1 MQGRIRVSTIAT
13 LTVPLF
19 LVGLFV
25 VNALTELDTRVIDH
39 DEVQHLH
46 IAWRVDQGDRPYVD
60 FADNHNH
67 LFPALLRWTL
77 PAGDDPAT
85 PVALGRAFMAACTVL
100 TLLLAGLLAA
110 QWSRPSAAL
119 LAPVALAG
127 SGFWMIH
134 GLTVRPDVPMTTLVL
149 AGWLLFARG
158 RRRRSLGLMVGAGL
172 AWGLGTALLLKA
184 ALAVFPAG
192 LLLLADVLRRS
203 DARREALLLGLGCLG
218 GLLLP
223 LGAFVA
229 WTASQ
234 GLLGPF
240 WFWVVEFNASYLRP
254 SVTDPGFGVGEVLAE
269 SASRDTAL
277 LVLAAVGLLPALLET
292 RGDGVMVAML
302 GYAGLVLLSTLRINQ
317 PNYQYLLPALTLLPI
332 LGAAGIDGLA
342 ARVGRRW
349 AAWSPWV
356 PPAALAV
363 TALLSFGALRWV
375 HTLPDNAAQ
384 IARMERVLEL
394 VPPGR
399 TLLAAPP
406 AHPILRRDALYLWF
420 NNPRFHN
427 VLLALRPPAP
437 MDRWE
442 TDPARLVAEPPDVIV
457 TTGARYHGDYRVGAL
472 AGQRYLALSQDPE
485 VLVLD
490 DRVRELTGGATAGS
504 GSAP

>member
-1 MQGRIRVSTIAT
+1 MERRIRVSTIAMLAT
-13 LTVPLF
+13 PLIIA
-19 LVGLFV
+19 GLFA
-25 VNALTELDTRVIDH
+25 VNAMVDLDTRVLDH

-46 IAWRVDQGDRPYVD
+46 IAWLVDQGDRPYVD

-67 LFPALLRWTL
+67 LFPTLLRWTL
-77 PAGDDPAT
+77 PAGDEPAT
-85 PVALGRAFMAACTVL
+85 PVARGRAFMAACTLL
-100 TLLLAGLLAA
+100 TLLLAGLLAG
-110 QWSRPSAAL
+110 QWSRPSTAL
-119 LAPVALAG
+119 LATVALAG
-127 SGFWMIH
+127 SGFWMVH
-134 GLTVRPDVPMTTLVL
+134 GLTVRPDVPMTTLVV
-149 AGWLLFARG
+149 AGWLLFAMG

-172 AWGLGTALLLKA
+172 AWGIGTALLLKA

-192 LLLLADVLRRS
+192 LLLVTDLVRRRE
-203 DARREALLLGLGCLG
+203 ARREALLLGLGCLG

-223 LGAFVA
+223 VGVFVA

-254 SVTDPGFGVGEVLAE
+254 SATDPGFGVGEVLRE
-269 SASRDTAL
+269 SAPRDAAL
-277 LVLAAVGLLPALLET
+277 LLVAAVGLVPALLRT
-292 RGDGVMVAML
+292 RGDGVMIAML
-302 GYAGLVLLSTLRINQ
+302 GYVGLVFASTLRINQ
-317 PNYQYLLPALTLLPI
+317 PNYQYLLPALTLLPV
-332 LGAAGIDGLA
+332 LGAAGIDA
-342 ARVGRRW
+342 ISERVSRRRP
-349 AAWSPWV
+349 AWGPGIV
-356 PPAALAV
+356 AGALAL
-363 TALLSFGALRWV
+363 TALVSIGALRWV
-375 HTLPDNAAQ
+375 HTLPDNGAQ
-384 IARMERVLEL
+384 LARMERVLEL

-427 VLLALRPPAP
+427 VLLELRPAAP

-442 TDPARLVAEPPDVIV
+442 ADPARLVAEPPDVIV

-490 DRVRELTGGATAGS
+490 DRVRELTGTPRAGS